1 MHVYD
6 GGLGATRA
14 GVGAIDVE
22 VDVLCGREFG
32 SCIAGVGVCEV
43 ELGVCNGDR
52 TPGEA
57 SLSELEGLE
66 SIDCGY
72 HLALCFVLLCLP
84 FVPVSY

>member
-1 MHVYD
+1 MSNSPGIHQLRSRITLNWSKGLSNASYVAIVLFSRCYPRL
-6 GGLGATRA
+6 GG
-14 GVGAIDVE
+14 D
-22 VDVLCGREFG
+22 
-32 SCIAGVGVCEV
+32 
-43 ELGVCNGDR
+43 GDR